1 MPDRTMVKTARAGV
15 LSLFRLAVVQRT
27 PIALSSDPPDAP
39 EAGSEIIFQDRLL
52 DAQKAALERQQKQ
65 INVRKKQI
73 EAEKARQAAARKQK
87 ELTALRSTNPA

>member
-1 MPDRTMVKTARAGV
+1 MRFIDLTGRDILENYSA
-15 LSLFRLAVVQRT
+15 
-27 PIALSSDPPDAP
+27 
-39 EAGSEIIFQDRLL
+39 L

-87 ELTALRSTNPA
+87 ELTALRSTDPA